1 MKKLLLSLL
10 SVSFLSA
17 YAIDPSGARVDFN
30 GYGSS
35 SSEGVLFLLLIAIIV
50 FAGFCLYAYIKSPK
64 SPKETPKRPVKSEY
78 EIMQERLEREEK
90 EMKGCKI
97 GCLVNLIFWGIIFIN
112 ATGRTID
119 GFFSGLMDLIPI
131 AIGFL
136 VIFAI
141 FWIKNEYF

>member
-1 MKKLLLSLL
+1 M
-10 SVSFLSA
+10 
-17 YAIDPSGARVDFN
+17 N
-30 GYGSS
+30 
-35 SSEGVLFLLLIAIIV
+35 
-50 FAGFCLYAYIKSPK
+50 
-64 SPKETPKRPVKSEY
+64 
-78 EIMQERLEREEK
+78 
-90 EMKGCKI
+90 GCKI

-141 FWIKNEYF
+141 FWIKNKYF